1 MVLSTLMSS
10 WLAAAVIAG
19 GVPSGQTGP
28 EPQIRTLRH
37 LQVVAIDPGHGGDNR
52 GCLGVDGT
60 YEKEMTLELA
70 RRVRRILME
79 ETTATAM
86 LTRDKDVPLGL
97 RERTRMANQWNA
109 DVFLSL
115 HLNAD
120 PYGSGR
126 GVETW
131 FLSVDAA
138 DTEAE
143 KLVRAEEGA
152 YGEVDDEDAMERSLV
167 QSVLH
172 DAMIRTAQAR
182 SESLATAVVDGMHA
196 STDAVMRGV
205 RQARFG
211 VLKEAKMPAIVIEAG
226 FFSHAEEGTRLRD
239 PAYQEIVARGIVDG
253 LVAYDAQIAR
263 VADSESMR
271 TAGR

>member
-19 GVPSGQTGP
+19 GVPSGQTGA

-60 YEKEMTLELA
+60 YEKEMTLQLA

-143 KLVRAEEGA
+143 RLVRAEEGA
-152 YGEVDDEDAMERSLV
+152 YGEIDDEDAIERSLV